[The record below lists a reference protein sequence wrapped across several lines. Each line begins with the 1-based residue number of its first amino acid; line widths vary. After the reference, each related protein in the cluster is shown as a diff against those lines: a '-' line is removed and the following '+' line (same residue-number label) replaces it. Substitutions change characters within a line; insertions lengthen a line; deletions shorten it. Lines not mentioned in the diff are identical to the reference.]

1 MLGGAGP
8 RGPIYAYTDAEGFVL
23 PRGDITYTIKDVG
36 ICVYPVCEACSA
48 AEEAGP
54 FVSDLWLMTSLWGLL
69 LPESIGSIQALY
81 SSARAKQVH

>member
-8 RGPIYAYTDAEGFVL
+8 RGPIYAYTDAEGVVL

-48 AEEAGP
+48 AE
-54 FVSDLWLMTSLWGLL
+54 
-69 LPESIGSIQALY
+69 
-81 SSARAKQVH
+81 